1 MAKRAL
7 ITGITGQDGSYLAR
21 LLLGQGY
28 DVYGLT
34 RRISAESHWRLTH
47 LAEDLRFVSGDL
59 TDRGSLVQALKDVY
73 PNEIYNLAAM
83 SFVGDSWRQAELTMD
98 VNAGGLLR
106 LLEAVREVY
115 DEVSAV
121 RIYQASSSEMF
132 GGIPGTCPQDETT
145 PFHPRSPYGV
155 SKVAAH
161 HLAVNYRE
169 SFQMH
174 VSCGILFN
182 HESMLR
188 GLEFVTRK
196 ITDAVARQ
204 HLGKPQADGSNM
216 LHLGNISAKRDW
228 GFAGDYVEAMH
239 RMLSQEQADDFVIA
253 TGEMHSVQEFLELAY
268 GSLGYDWRRC
278 VVYNDGALLRP
289 AEVHHLCGNS
299 TRAQTVLKW
308 RPTLGFPELVRSMVT
323 ADLARHAS

>member
-174 VSCGILFN
+174 ISCGILFN

-204 HLGKPQADGSNM
+204 HTGKRQADGGDM
-216 LHLGNISAKRDW
+216 LRLGNISAKRDW

-239 RMLSQEQADDFVIA
+239 RMVLQEHADDFVIA